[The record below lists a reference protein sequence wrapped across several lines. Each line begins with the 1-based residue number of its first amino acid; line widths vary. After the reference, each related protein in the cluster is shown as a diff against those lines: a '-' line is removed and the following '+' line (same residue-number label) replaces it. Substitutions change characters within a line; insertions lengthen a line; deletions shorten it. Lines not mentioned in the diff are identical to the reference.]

1 MKRWSFL
8 DHSVVEVERI
18 LSWQLGPTNPQ
29 NLKSP
34 PRKYGM
40 SYDYDW
46 QRSQAGGSP
55 LSRLDI
61 FDLGYIADHKMDGK
75 KLTNGHV
82 ENTVFSVAD

>member
-1 MKRWSFL
+1 
-8 DHSVVEVERI
+8 
-18 LSWQLGPTNPQ
+18 
-29 NLKSP
+29 
-34 PRKYGM
+34 M